1 MKQEMTQIGMSKV
14 GRPGPLSRRRFLA
27 SCSSSAACALCA
39 RFCAS
44 PPLAA
49 QSPVA
54 GAGGGKAKIRLV
66 FSHPLPTVQGWPYLG
81 YDFQARKTELT
92 SRLQSACPNIEFLPA
107 PVVRTKE
114 DSSKLLEADN
124 EVDGYVLCLLG
135 LPGSVPGIAASG
147 RPVVVVNDLYGG
159 GIGTMRGPK
168 VVLVSSSNF
177 NDVVQAVRTFEC
189 LKQLRSSTILDVVDR
204 EPREGKTIEEAF
216 GTKVRVVSADE
227 LNEAYTKADASEA
240 QKWAKTWI
248 RNAAKVVEPSEEEI
262 GKSGR
267 MYVGMRNLLGA
278 QNAQGIAVNCLNL
291 FYAERMPAYPCLGF
305 FQLNNDGLVG
315 ACEADLQ
322 SAITMLAMTYL
333 TGRPG
338 YISDPVIDTS
348 KNQVI
353 YAHCVASNRVFGPRG
368 TANPYHIR
376 SHAED
381 GKGAAVRS
389 LMPLGQTVTN
399 LKFVPA
405 EKTVVMHLS
414 KTVANIDDP
423 RACRTKLAAEVPN
436 GQKLLEGWSAGWH
449 RVTVY
454 GDYKRRVEMLSA
466 LLGFK
471 VQEEG

>member
-1 MKQEMTQIGMSKV
+1 MNRELTQISISKL
-14 GRPGPLSRRRFLA
+14 GRPGSLSRRRFLA

-39 RFCAS
+39 GFCAS
-44 PPLAA
+44 PALAA
-49 QSPVA
+49 QGPVA
-54 GAGGGKAKIRLV
+54 AAVGGKARVRLV
-66 FSHPLPTVQGWPYLG
+66 FSHPLPTVEGWPYLG
-81 YDFQARKTELT
+81 FDFEARKTELT
-92 SRLQSACPNIEFLPA
+92 SRLRSACPNIEFLPA
-107 PVVRTKE
+107 PAVRTKE
-114 DSSKLLEADN
+114 DSSKLLAADN
-124 EVDGYVLCLLG
+124 EVDGYVLYLLG
-135 LPGSVPGIAASG
+135 LPGSAPGIAASG
-147 RPVVVVNDLYGG
+147 RPVVVVNELYGG

-168 VVLVSSSNF
+168 VALVSSSNF

-216 GTKVRVVSADE
+216 GTKIRVVTADE
-227 LNEAYTKADASEA
+227 LNAAYTKADASEA

-267 MYVGMRNLLGA
+267 MYVGMRDLLAA

-291 FYAERMPAYPCLGF
+291 FYAGRMPAYPCLGF

-338 YISDPVIDTS
+338 YISDPVIDTA

-353 YAHCVASNRVFGPRG
+353 YAHCVAPNRVFGPRG

-381 GKGAAVRS
+381 RKGAAVRS

-405 EKTVVMHLS
+405 EKTVVMHLA
-414 KTVANIDDP
+414 KTVANIDDD

-454 GDYKRRVEMLSA
+454 GDYKRRVETLSA